1 MTKRNNEERLGLPS
15 TGAKGADDP
24 PIETGTPEG
33 ALSYVN
39 PTEFVDLP
47 SKGSFY
53 KEGHPLHGKAEVE
66 IREMTAKEEDIL
78 SSKSLIQ
85 KGVVL
90 DRLLQSVLVDKSI
103 NVEDLL
109 VGDKSAILM
118 AVRISGYGE
127 EYETKVTC
135 PGCSS
140 VSKHSF
146 DLNECEV
153 RGPFSPETCKNEKVS
168 SAITETPDGAYL
180 VNLPRSKAQVEIIML
195 TGKEEKKIV
204 AHQEMRRKKKLPE
217 NILTTQFK
225 ILIQSVDG
233 STEAHQVASFIDK
246 MPALDSRFL
255 RKVIVEISPNIDL
268 TQEFV
273 CEECGYEQDMGV
285 PISADFFWPEQ

>member
-1 MTKRNNEERLGLPS
+1 
-15 TGAKGADDP
+15 
-24 PIETGTPEG
+24 
-33 ALSYVN
+33 
-39 PTEFVDLP
+39 
-47 SKGSFY
+47 
-53 KEGHPLHGKAEVE
+53 
-66 IREMTAKEEDIL
+66 MTAKEEDIL